1 MPLTSNCCVGVASF
15 IPIYPVPGVTLRK
28 VPPIPTSNPLPTVR
42 IPTVVSNTRLDDVAK
57 SPAHLNKTPPLSP
70 VGLTVIVAAIPKL
83 TASATIELPTKL
95 S

>member
-42 IPTVVSNTRLDDVAK
+42 IPTLVLNTRLDDVAK

-70 VGLTVIVAAIPKL
+70 VGLTVIVAATPKSVSYTHL
-83 TASATIELPTKL
+83 TLPTKA
-95 S
+95 

>member
-42 IPTVVSNTRLDDVAK
+42 IPTVVSNTKFADVAK
-57 SPAHLNKTPPLSP
+57 SSELLNKTLPLSP
-70 VGLTVIVAAIPKL
+70 GGLTVIVP
-83 TASATIELPTKL
+83 ATPVDTP
-95 S
+95 ST